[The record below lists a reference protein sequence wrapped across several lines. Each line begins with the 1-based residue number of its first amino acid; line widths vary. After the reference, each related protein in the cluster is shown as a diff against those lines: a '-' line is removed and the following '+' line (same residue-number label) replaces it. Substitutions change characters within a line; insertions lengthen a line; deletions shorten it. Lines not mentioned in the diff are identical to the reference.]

1 MIWKCTCA
9 YDGNGLNGWQSQPG
23 GNTVQDFIEARLE
36 QIFKEPIRIHG
47 SGRTDAGVHAKAQ
60 VFHFQADWE
69 HGAEKLERA
78 FRSGLPASV
87 QVYRV
92 QEAESNFHARFS
104 AKGKRYSYRLFE
116 GWARPWE
123 ARYCWELG
131 RRRLDQFAMNAA
143 AAQLLGEHD
152 FTAFSANRGDGSEDN
167 PVKDLRM
174 LEVRRKGASLTIVT
188 EASGYL
194 YKMVRSLTGTL
205 VEVGLGKLT
214 PEEVRAILESRQRT
228 NRVAT
233 APAKGLWLERV
244 YYDDCSVE
252 SDQSV

>member
-1 MIWKCTCA
+1 MVKIMRWKCTCA
-9 YDGNGLNGWQSQPG
+9 YDGTGLNGWQSQPG
-23 GNTVQDFIEARLE
+23 GNTVQDFVEARLE

-60 VFHFQADWE
+60 IFHFEADWP
-69 HGAEKLERA
+69 HGAETLERA
-78 FRSGLPASV
+78 FRSGLPAGV

-92 QEAESNFHARFS
+92 QEASDDFHARFS
-104 AKGKRYSYRLFE
+104 ATGKRYSYRLFE
-116 GWARPWE
+116 GWPRPWD

-143 AAQLLGEHD
+143 AARLIGEHD
-152 FTAFSANRGDGSEDN
+152 FTAFSANRGDGSDDN

-174 LEVRRKGASLTIVT
+174 LEVRRKGANLTLVT

-205 VEVGLGKLT
+205 VEVGLGKLS
-214 PEEVRAILESRQRT
+214 PDDVAALLASRERSNAVT
-228 NRVAT
+228 T

-244 YYDDCSVE
+244 YYDE
-252 SDQSV
+252 K